1 MCACPAI
8 HNNALMFSP
17 VEKKAQLYKLCV
29 RTLLQ
34 IIFMIILLM
43 HNCCRHWYSV
53 LSSIQL
59 TGDINFDSWYS
70 LLFVSVFR
78 SIRLHSSGG
87 FCRWFYPDDGVVLF
101 EHQSK
106 LLIAKL
112 YLICIELG
120 LLLQH
125 IDSRR
130 SVLQQWWKSI
140 CKDNWLNIDG
150 LTVNLY

>member
-1 MCACPAI
+1 VCACPAI
-8 HNNALMFSP
+8 HDNALMFSP

-78 SIRLHSSGG
+78 SIRLHSSDDFLQMILSKWWRG
-87 FCRWFYPDDGVVLF
+87 FVWTSKQITDCEIVLNVYWIRIITPAYRLTAVRTSTVM
-101 EHQSK
+101 E
-106 LLIAKL
+106 I
-112 YLICIELG
+112 YL
-120 LLLQH
+120 
-125 IDSRR
+125 
-130 SVLQQWWKSI
+130 
-140 CKDNWLNIDG
+140 
-150 LTVNLY
+150 